1 MQPPQFPLYI
11 PTKGRH
17 EYMVTSKALTALGV
31 PHFLVVEP
39 QQMDAYLAAVEAMSL
54 SATVLEMDLGFKDRY
69 ELCDDLGLARSTGPV
84 PAPCYELCDDLG
96 LARSTG
102 PGPARN
108 FAWEHSRSEGHPW
121 HWVMDDNIR
130 WFYRLN
136 RNLKVPVSDGTIFR
150 CMEDFA
156 LRYSNVAMAGPNYF
170 MFASRKSAMPPFVT
184 NTRIYSCNLI
194 RNDVQQRWRGRYNE
208 DTILSLDLLKAGF
221 CTIQFNAF
229 LQEKMET
236 QKLPGG
242 NTDEF
247 YLVEGQ
253 KQAGQ
258 KYADTG
264 TVAKSKMLCD
274 VHPDVAEMAWR
285 FKRWHHHVD
294 YTPFK
299 TMKLE
304 RRADLEVAPGVN
316 DFGMRLVQI
325 DR

>member
-1 MQPPQFPLYI
+1 MQAPQFPLYI

-17 EYMVTSKALTALGV
+17 EYMVTSKALTSLGV

-39 QQMDAYLAAVEAMSL
+39 QQVDAYRAAVDAMNL

-69 ELCDDLGLARSTGPV
+69 ELCDDLGLT
-84 PAPCYELCDDLG
+84 
-96 LARSTG
+96 RSTG

-108 FAWEHSRSEGHPW
+108 FAWEHSRSAGHLW

-136 RNLKVPVSDGTIFR
+136 RNLKVPVSDGTIFH
-150 CMEDFA
+150 CMEDFV

-170 MFASRKSAMPPFVT
+170 MFASRKSAMPPFVP

-194 RNDVQQRWRGRYNE
+194 RNDVPQRWRGRYNE
-208 DTILSLDLLKAGF
+208 DTILSLDLLKAGL

-253 KQAGQ
+253 KRDGQ

-274 VHPDVAEMAWR
+274 VHPDVAQMAWR

-294 YTPFK
+294 YSPFK
-299 TMKLE
+299 AMKLE
-304 RRADLEVAPGVN
+304 RRADLEVTPGVN